1 VPEVRSPTVRRRQ
14 LGGILRSLRQTRG
27 MTVEQVADALL
38 CSPSK
43 VSRME
48 TGSRGATLRDVR
60 DLCDLYEVTDK
71 AERERLSQLATEGK
85 QQGWWQPYDLDF
97 ATYVGLEADATT
109 LTEFSCTIIPGLL
122 QTPAYI
128 RAMHKTAV
136 PIPAPERIEEYVE
149 VRLTRQRLLTRDPP
163 LRLVA
168 VLDEAMLHRVVGGPA
183 VMEEQLERLIAAA
196 RMPNITI
203 RVIANAAGAHPA
215 MESNFSILELS
226 NSAPS
231 VVYVEGLVGRIYL
244 ERSQDITRYREVF
257 ERLLDFTLNTDQS
270 IELMSDIRAEYKTRT
285 AVPVFNT

>member
-1 VPEVRSPTVRRRQ
+1 
-14 LGGILRSLRQTRG
+14 